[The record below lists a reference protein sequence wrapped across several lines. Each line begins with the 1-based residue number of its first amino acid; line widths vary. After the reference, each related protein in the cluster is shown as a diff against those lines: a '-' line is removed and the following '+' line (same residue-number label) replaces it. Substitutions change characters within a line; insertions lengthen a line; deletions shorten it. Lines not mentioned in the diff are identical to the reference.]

1 MSVYIHDD
9 AYLAIVV
16 LLNSTPYRG
25 QRTEYTSMRENKL
38 WMSRNEVVLHVC
50 MYICRARAGLG
61 WDGGSLFPFMY
72 FCLSSVQLGLEVEGF
87 LCSVLYTILRRV
99 IA

>member
-1 MSVYIHDD
+1 MYVHLS
-9 AYLAIVV
+9 
-16 LLNSTPYRG
+16 STG
-25 QRTEYTSMRENKL
+25 
-38 WMSRNEVVLHVC
+38 W
-50 MYICRARAGLG
+50 LG

>member
-1 MSVYIHDD
+1 MPCRVSVYIHDD

-25 QRTEYTSMRENKL
+25 QRTEYTSMRVQNKL

-50 MYICRARAGLG
+50 TFVEHGLAGLG
-61 WDGGSLFPFMY
+61 WGEFISIHVL
-72 FCLSSVQLGLEVEGF
+72 LSV
-87 LCSVLYTILRRV
+87 
-99 IA
+99 